1 MKNTKFYTEL
11 KKFKKPLVD
20 LLEKEAAF
28 TDVPISWHVVVV
40 DIQNSTQAV
49 QDGKHHQVNLT
60 ATGSII
66 SVLNTVRKFKHYIEI
81 PYFFGGDGATF
92 LLPTALLNNVIE
104 VLNNYSVHIKRK
116 TNLVLRVGH
125 VSVDHLVSNNFHLKI
140 AKHQLTERL
149 TIPIIL
155 GNGLHKAEKIIKS
168 NYIAPTISNF
178 NKSLLNLE
186 GMECR
191 WEEVNPEQNQ
201 AKVVC
206 LLLEATEKEFQRD
219 SYRAILMKMDDIFG
233 SFTERQPIKS
243 ERLKL
248 DASLYKIWEEMRV
261 RLVDKNWFYFI
272 KNWILTNIG
281 RVYFSLS
288 KSGKQ
293 YLKQVGQLSHSFMLD
308 GMINTIFTA
317 EQDKINVFID
327 YLDQLES
334 EHKIIYGIHVT
345 HASVMSCY
353 VLDRKTSHSH
363 FVDGT
368 EGGYTSAAKM
378 LKIKMKVLRNEI

>member
-11 KKFKKPLVD
+11 KKLNKPLVD
-20 LLEKEAAF
+20 ILEKESDF
-28 TDVPISWHVVVV
+28 LDVPQTWHVVVV

-49 QDGKHHQVNLT
+49 VDGNHHQVNLT

-66 SVLNTVRKFKHYIEI
+66 SVLNTVRKFKQNIEI

-92 LLPTALLNNVIE
+92 LLPSTLLDKVIA
-104 VLNNYSVHIKRK
+104 VLDNYSIHIKRK

-125 VSVDHLVSNNFHLKI
+125 VSVKDLISKQCRLKI

-155 GNGLHKAEKIIKS
+155 GNGLHKAEEIIKS
-168 NYIAPTISNF
+168 NFKELPKSKF
-178 NKSLLNLE
+178 NESLLNLE

-206 LLLEATEKEFQRD
+206 LLLDCVAEEDQ
-219 SYRAILMKMDDIFG
+219 RAIYKKVLIKMDAIFG
-233 SFTERQPIKS
+233 TYTERQPIKS

-261 RLVDKNWFYFI
+261 SLADKNWFYFI
-272 KNWILTNIG
+272 KNWIKTNIG
-281 RVYFSLS
+281 RIYFSLS

-293 YLKQVGQLSHSFMLD
+293 YLKQIGQLSHSFMLD

-317 EQDKINVFID
+317 EQDKIDLF
-327 YLDQLES
+327 LDFLNQLES
-334 EHKIIYGIHVT
+334 DNKIVYGIHVT

-378 LKIKMKVLRNEI
+378 LKVKKKALAN

>member
-11 KKFKKPLVD
+11 KKLKKPLVD
-20 LLEKEAAF
+20 LLANDTDF
-28 TDVPISWHVVVV
+28 IDVPQTWHVVVV

-66 SVLNTVRKFKHYIEI
+66 SVLNTVRKFKRNIEI

-92 LLPTALLNNVIE
+92 LLPHSLLDKVIA
-104 VLNNYSVHIKRK
+104 VLDNYSVHIKTK

-125 VSVDHLVSNNFHLKI
+125 VSVQDLISEKCHLKI

-155 GNGLHKAEKIIKS
+155 GNGLHKAEEIIKS
-168 NYIAPTISNF
+168 NFVASGTSNF
-178 NKSLLNLE
+178 NKNLLNLE

-191 WEEVNPEQNQ
+191 WEEVNPEQTQ

-206 LLLEATEKEFQRD
+206 LLLEATDEEFQREL
-219 SYRAILMKMDDIFG
+219 YRAILMKMDTIFG
-233 SFTERQPIKS
+233 TFTERQPIKS

-261 RLVDKNWFYFI
+261 SLAEKNWFYFI
-272 KNWILTNIG
+272 KNWIKTNIG
-281 RVYFSLS
+281 RLYFSLS

-317 EQDKINVFID
+317 EQDKIDHFIEF
-327 YLDQLES
+327 LNELET
-334 EHKIIYGIHVT
+334 EQKIVYGIHVT

-378 LKIKMKVLRNEI
+378 LKVKKKGIS